1 MPSTTLV
8 AMVGALAGSGRNLLY
23 RVNSDINNKCITAQA
38 YKRGAAWEKKSSDT
52 DRAGIEN
59 YDRIPA

>member
-1 MPSTTLV
+1 
-8 AMVGALAGSGRNLLY
+8 MVGALAGSGRNLLNS
-23 RVNSDINNKCITAQA
+23 VNYNINKCITAQA

-52 DRAGIEN
+52 DRTGIKN